1 MRWLLSRFLILLVAV
16 ACWIAFL
23 ALGIRPDYSKWA
35 NYKLITL
42 HFLPP
47 IGMCLAWWFGRWYVG
62 ERNQGAPKAQQDQTE
77 VTAQT
82 VADPA
87 QARLR
92 QRRQYCDC
100 RLLAINDLAVHDELE
115 LPESRSVA
123 ISMVKADE
131 KSQQISSHDNR
142 GALDA
147 GIAEALGYIYAECG
161 AAAALPIYLVS
172 PADFAAK
179 DVIER
184 VRAIAAK
191 LTFDMKLPVRLK
203 ADGPLVM
210 AMPSRGSASNSVLGL
225 FESIPELPAAVVLAF
240 DSVMA
245 QVSSTAKKPG
255 HGVFALLV
263 TAADFPA
270 MLEATSIDDNQ
281 SHVRYSD
288 SSLPLL
294 ASLPKP
300 LRDEMGTLGTVA
312 RIHRA
317 ATGKVDDKPGRA
329 QALEQALTALLEQ
342 AQLNAFTSQQTS
354 GPGCEWLVHNAGESK
369 QTGGRL
375 ASIAG
380 ALMHR
385 KIELK
390 PVEMATDMLRHVG
403 DLGYASSIGMLAVA
417 LVQAQG
423 KAAPVLCAE
432 FAEPNGV
439 ALAFAMP
446 A

>member
-1 MRWLLSRFLILLVAV
+1 MRWLLSRVLILLGAL

-62 ERNQGAPKAQQDQTE
+62 DRKNSAPEAQQDQTE
-77 VTAQT
+77 VAKQTAQ
-82 VADPA
+82 DPPH
-87 QARLR
+87 ARLE

-100 RLLAINDLAVHDELE
+100 RLLAINDLAVHELLE
-115 LPESRSVA
+115 LTESRNVA
-123 ISMVKADE
+123 ISMVKSDE
-131 KSQQISSHDNR
+131 KGQDLASQDKHR
-142 GALDA
+142 ALDD

-161 AAAALPIYLVS
+161 AAAALPIYLVA

-179 DVIER
+179 DVIEH
-184 VRAIAAK
+184 VRTIAAK
-191 LTFDMKLPVRLK
+191 LIIDMKLPVKLRT
-203 ADGPLVM
+203 DTPLVM
-210 AMPSRGSASNSVLGL
+210 AMPSRGNASNSVIGL

-240 DSVMA
+240 DSSMA
-245 QVSSTAKKPG
+245 QLSPPVTKPG
-255 HGVFALLV
+255 HGAFALLV
-263 TAADFPA
+263 TAADLPA
-270 MLEATSIDDNQ
+270 MLDAASIDDDQ
-281 SHVRYSD
+281 SRGHNSG

-294 ASLPKP
+294 ASLPNL
-300 LRDEMGTLGTVA
+300 LRDELRTLGSVA

-317 ATGKVDDKPGRA
+317 ATGNIDDKHGQQMLA
-329 QALEQALTALLEQ
+329 SLLEQ
-342 AQLNAFTSQQTS
+342 AQLHAGAPGQTS
-354 GPGCEWLVHNAGESK
+354 EPRCEWLVHNTGESK
-369 QTGGRL
+369 HAGSRL

-390 PVEMATDMLRHVG
+390 PIEMATDMVRHVG
-403 DLGYASSIGMLAVA
+403 HLGQASSIGMLAVA

-423 KAAPVLCAE
+423 KQAPVLCAE
-432 FAEPNGV
+432 FAEPNDI
-439 ALAFAMP
+439 ALSFALP